1 MICLIYDFRSETIFS
16 NLPFSTFAEHFYLV
30 HIHKPQKIDL
40 EQIYPCPCP
49 RRRGK
54 LKPIAL
60 TDAFGCDRCPL
71 LFQIEDDGYSLSQLG
86 GLDSQRHHWQWT
98 GKWQTIHDGNRQDW
112 LEKSLTYC
120 AYLLFVALIILWALN
135 LRSTLGIP
143 LAILLFTLL
152 GLLIWRLLVIRRRDI

>member
-1 MICLIYDFRSETIFS
+1 M
-16 NLPFSTFAEHFYLV
+16 

-49 RRRGK
+49 RKRGQ

-60 TDAFGCDRCPL
+60 TDAFGCDRCSL
-71 LFQIEDDGYSLSQLG
+71 LFQLENDGYSLLQLG
-86 GLDSQRHHWQWT
+86 GIEPQQHTWQWT
-98 GKWQTIHDGNRQDW
+98 GKWQPIRGDSQQAR
-112 LEKSLTYC
+112 LETALMYMASV
-120 AYLLFVALIILWALN
+120 LFFALIIVWALN

-152 GLLIWRLLVIRRRDI
+152 GLLIWRLLVIRQRDI